1 MVLDSIKK
9 RSRFKKIVIAIL
21 SVIIVIFLL
30 SPVAWMIITSFEEED
45 LMFRRPPAVLPNGPF
60 FLNYQFIWGTFVSE
74 EALEWGYV
82 LPGSVPGVLAEA
94 RGMVQSVFNSLIV
107 ATSTTLLCLAVGL
120 VAAYT
125 FARIPILGSTKLLF
139 YIFISRMLPP
149 IAILIPVYVLFR
161 TIGLLDTLASI
172 ILIHASFAMP
182 LFIWILFV
190 HFKSVP
196 QSVEDSA
203 RVDGCSR
210 LQVLTKILIPIAKPG
225 IIAASIFAFMMSYN
239 EFIFAT
245 TLSQSA
251 GSRTASATVSA
262 LAFSIGRYSVPLI
275 MAGGVFAIL
284 PPILIVLVFRKTI
297 LEGLV
302 SVFRR

>member
-1 MVLDSIKK
+1 LVLDSIKK
-9 RSRFKKIVIAIL
+9 RSTLKNIVIAIL
-21 SVIIVIFLL
+21 SIVILVFLL
-30 SPVAWMIITSFEEED
+30 SPLAWMVITSLEEEA
-45 LMFRRPPAVLPNGPF
+45 LMFKRPPVVLPNGPF
-60 FLNYQFIWGTFVSE
+60 FANYQFIWVRFVSE

-82 LPGSVPGVLAEA
+82 LPGSLPGVLAEA
-94 RGMVQSVFNSLIV
+94 RGMVQSVLNSLVV
-107 ATSTTLLCLAVGL
+107 ASCTTLVCLALGL
-120 VAAYT
+120 LAAYT
-125 FARIPILGSTKLLF
+125 FAKVPIVGGTKFLF
-139 YIFISRMLPP
+139 YIFVSRLLPP
-149 IAILIPVYVLFR
+149 IAILIPVYTVFK

-182 LFIWILFV
+182 FFVWILFV

-210 LQVLTKILIPIAKPG
+210 FQVLTKIMLPIAKPG
-225 IIAASIFAFMMSYN
+225 IIAASIFAFMISYN

-251 GSRTASATVSA
+251 ASRTASATVSA

-275 MAGGVFAIL
+275 MAGGIFAIL
-284 PPILIVLVFRKTI
+284 PPIIIVLIFRKTI

-302 SVFRR
+302 SIFRR